1 MTRLAKRDSESTRP
15 GDVLKF
21 KGLPDVVVTAEAQ
34 ALCLK
39 LLERASQ
46 AFHVGMK
53 AWIVSASLLKKIR
66 DEQLH
71 HHLGFSDFKT
81 FLEKRFDG
89 GRTTAFE
96 YMKIAAAFPIPRLVM
111 DESTMV
117 DSLPELFEL
126 DWHKLSALARL
137 PEKMRDRLHREG
149 FFTFGDK
156 VSQMVNIA
164 SLKEMSRDQ
173 VQGLVAGILKKMLGP
188 GGGSSAGDAKLDEGQ
203 LLESLAELF
212 ENNFYSQA
220 TLPVLEEMTE
230 LAQRL
235 DSRARRSIAG
245 QVKDIGLVIQ
255 QYASAIQAGEK
266 FSILPKDKSGESA

>member
-1 MTRLAKRDSESTRP
+1 MTRLAKRDSETPDP
-15 GDVLKF
+15 GAILKL
-21 KGLPDVVVTAEAQ
+21 KGLPDLVVRAEAQ
-34 ALCLK
+34 KQCWK

-53 AWIVSASLLKKIR
+53 AWIISASLLKKIR

-89 GRTTAFE
+89 GRSTAFE
-96 YMKIAAAFPIPRLVM
+96 YMKIAAAFPIPQLVM

-117 DSLPELFEL
+117 DSNLPELFEL

-137 PEKMRDRLHREG
+137 PEKMRDSLHREG

-156 VSQMVNIA
+156 VSQIVNIEN
-164 SLKEMSRDQ
+164 LKVMSRDA
-173 VQGLVAGILKKMLGP
+173 VQSLVAGILQKMLGP
-188 GGGSSAGDAKLDEGQ
+188 GGGFSASDAKLDEGQ
-203 LLESLAELF
+203 IVENLVKNF
-212 ENNFYSQA
+212 EDNFYSQG

-230 LAQRL
+230 LAPKL
-235 DSRARRSIAG
+235 DSRARRSIAD
-245 QVKDIGLVIQ
+245 QIKDIGNVIV

-266 FSILPKDKSGESA
+266 FSILSTEEK